1 MDSPASRVRNRIPR
15 LFFAALV
22 AVSLVTIVA
31 GPISAASPS
40 PTPPAN
46 QDIVINAHALLGGH
60 VRPGA
65 WTAVDVEITNNGP
78 AVTGE
83 LRIRGQAETGSQ
95 YGIAVELA
103 PGAHQRLTL
112 YSQTQIFGTRVNV
125 ELVSG
130 DQVVAGQQVPVK
142 SHDAYTPIVAV
153 VAEQP
158 QGLLPQVTAA
168 MVNPNVQGATVITLS
183 PQDLPSRVEAWA
195 AIDRLVWQDVD
206 AATLTQLQAQAL
218 RLWLG
223 AGGRLTIL

>member
-1 MDSPASRVRNRIPR
+1 MDSPASRVRKRIPR
-15 LFFAALV
+15 PFFTALV
-22 AVSLVTIVA
+22 AVSLVTLVA
-31 GPISAASPS
+31 GPTFAASPS

-46 QDIVINAHALLGGH
+46 QNIVINAHALLGGN

-78 AVTGE
+78 AVSGE
-83 LRIRGQAETGSQ
+83 LRIRGQQADTGSQ

-103 PGAHQRLTL
+103 TDAHQRLTL

-168 MVNPNVQGATVITLS
+168 MVNPNIPGTTVITLS
-183 PQDLPSRVEAWA
+183 PQDLPPRVEAWA
-195 AIDRLVWQDVD
+195 AIDRLVWQDV
-206 AATLTQLQAQAL
+206 
-218 RLWLG
+218 
-223 AGGRLTIL
+223 